1 MGVGPIR
8 VAITA
13 LRAVLGRDAKAV
25 RDSATGHW
33 FAAAQA
39 DVMTARYR
47 SCMSEPSDDST
58 AQLEEQLDGVSRTLS
73 SMEELNARQ
82 AERVGARMDRLA
94 SQLLELSPPP
104 SMDGVYQRLGMAPAT
119 DEEFASLV
127 DEMGSPDG
135 EG

>member
-1 MGVGPIR
+1 V
-8 VAITA
+8 VACRA
-13 LRAVLGRDAKAV
+13 LLAAV
-25 RDSATGHW
+25 
-33 FAAAQA
+33 QA

-47 SCMSEPSDDST
+47 CGMSEPSDDST

-73 SMEELNARQ
+73 SMEELSARQ

-104 SMDGVYQRLGMAPAT
+104 SMDGVYRRLGMAPAT

-127 DEMGSPDG
+127 DEMGPPDG